1 MFAAAFAFMQNIIT
15 LVGQIKILLIIKIGV
30 YDFLVNTETSI
41 PDIYIYITEDCSQI
55 TVLTLLP

>member
-15 LVGQIKILLIIKIGV
+15 LVGQIKILLIIKIEV

-41 PDIYIYITEDCSQI
+41 TDIYIYI
-55 TVLTLLP
+55 LYN